1 MPEQRKPILYGFT
14 RPSAFFETTF
24 AEAEKR
30 WVKRPWLMLL
40 VLRFHR
46 FRLKRKKPVCKG
58 QERRPTTIN
67 KRNVSRVYDLQL
79 NFLSALMQQNDG
91 GFTGSVGCIKSRKPM
106 QLSWFGIERFAS
118 KTNDLF
124 WALGLGLW
132 HFLHAA
138 AAVSDF
144 MLLTCLFGH
153 GEPNRKN
160 NSNPSR
166 SFDGQHA
173 ILPL

>member
-46 FRLKRKKPVCKG
+46 FRLKREEARL
-58 QERRPTTIN
+58 QRSERRPTTIN

-118 KTNDLF
+118 KNKRFILGIGIGFVAFSTCCRCCIRFYVAYLF
-124 WALGLGLW
+124 VWARG
-132 HFLHAA
+132 AQ
-138 AAVSDF
+138 S
-144 MLLTCLFGH
+144 
-153 GEPNRKN
+153 EN